1 MKSLHLL
8 RHAKSSWKDPG
19 LNDHDR
25 PLSKRGRQTA
35 KMMAA
40 YLRRAKIAP
49 DLVVCSTAMRA
60 QQTLGPIA
68 KAKKPPKVVLEREI
82 YGGTQRAL
90 WEQLWNLPESAKCV
104 LLIGHNPALHDLAL
118 ELGDAD
124 LNKLLPSAGGK
135 FPTGAMASF
144 RFDGAWKALG
154 LCCKLWLAD
163 NGRLRLVPWR
173 GVAAMNKIKN
183 EFGGR
188 HFTADVILWAVRWYL
203 QFPISYRD
211 LERMLADR
219 GVSVDHTTVSR
230 WTQRY
235 APEIEKRLRP
245 HLQMTNG
252 SWRVD
257 ETYIKVKG
265 RWTYLYHAVDSRG
278 QTIDFLLSAKRDA
291 SAALRF
297 FRKALKLPHTVTPR
311 TITVDKNPA
320 YPSASKSMKKAGE
333 LSRFARLRQV
343 KYLNNI
349 VEQDHRR
356 IKRLVRPGLGF
367 KSMST
372 ARRIIAGY
380 EIFAMIRK
388 GQVARTPAN
397 DMVFRP

>member
-1 MKSLHLL
+1 
-8 RHAKSSWKDPG
+8 
-19 LNDHDR
+19 
-25 PLSKRGRQTA
+25 
-35 KMMAA
+35 
-40 YLRRAKIAP
+40 
-49 DLVVCSTAMRA
+49 
-60 QQTLGPIA
+60 
-68 KAKKPPKVVLEREI
+68 
-82 YGGTQRAL
+82 
-90 WEQLWNLPESAKCV
+90 
-104 LLIGHNPALHDLAL
+104 
-118 ELGDAD
+118 
-124 LNKLLPSAGGK
+124 
-135 FPTGAMASF
+135 
-144 RFDGAWKALG
+144 
-154 LCCKLWLAD
+154 
-163 NGRLRLVPWR
+163 
-173 GVAAMNKIKN
+173 MNKSKN

-188 HFTADVILWAVRWYL
+188 HFMADVILWAVRWRL
-203 QFPISYRD
+203 QFPISNRD

-230 WTQRY
+230 WTQYY
-235 APEIEKRLRP
+235 APEIDKRMRP

-265 RWTYLYHAVDSRG
+265 RWTYLYRAVDSRG
-278 QTIDFLLSAKRDA
+278 KTIDFLLSGKRDA
-291 SAALRF
+291 AAARRF
-297 FRKALKLPHTVTPR
+297 FRKALKQSHTVRPR

-372 ARRIIAGY
+372 ARQIICGY

-388 GQVARTPAN
+388 GQVKGIPAN
-397 DMVFRP
+397 DMGAQRTLIASLFAIAA